1 MKDVLLAKVAVSA
14 ANFSI
19 DKPYTYQIPETF
31 AQQVTVGMRV
41 LVPFGRGNRHTEGL
55 VLALEQQE
63 ALPPRCKRI
72 LTALDDRPVLN
83 QEGIQ
88 LALWMRER
96 YFCSVYEAM
105 RAMLPAGLYFS
116 LKDRYVIPDG
126 VTPAAAYAAARSVP
140 AEAAGA
146 GCAVRP
152 WQSYGAVRAVPSH
165 GHRLAGRCPAG
176 SW

>member
-72 LTALDDRPVLN
+72 LTALDDRPVLY
-83 QEGIQ
+83 QAMGTASPSAALRELVKGEVLTLETSVSRGVGDKTELVAQ
-88 LALWMRER
+88 LAVPYVQAQER
-96 YFCSVYEAM
+96 ISP
-105 RAMLPAGLYFS
+105 RA
-116 LKDRYVIPDG
+116 KQQQ
-126 VTPAAAYAAARSVP
+126 AAAAFLDEYPVAS
-140 AEAAGA
+140 
-146 GCAVRP
+146 
-152 WQSYGAVRAVPSH
+152 
-165 GHRLAGRCPAG
+165 
-176 SW
+176 